1 MPTSSRSDRATASQN
16 FARNSGSEVHRRV
29 AIIQGHPEAGERHL
43 CHGLADA
50 YAEGAAAAGHAV
62 IRIGPAQI
70 DFPMLRSQQ
79 DFEAGQLPSML
90 APARDAIVSARHLFI
105 IFPLWHGTMPAL
117 LKAFLEQVMRPG
129 IAMEYRAQG
138 FPRGLLTGRSAR
150 IVVTMG
156 MPALIYRWYFR
167 AHGVRGLERS
177 ILRFAGMKPVRET
190 LFGEVGKADAARRRR
205 WLDQMRSYGARS
217 I

>member
-1 MPTSSRSDRATASQN
+1 MPR
-16 FARNSGSEVHRRV
+16 GV
-29 AIIQGHPEAGERHL
+29 AIVQGHPDPGRGHL

-50 YAEGAAAAGHAV
+50 YADGAAAAGHTV
-62 IRIGPAQI
+62 VRIEPAQI

-90 APARDAIVSARHLFI
+90 VPARDAIVSARHLVI

-129 IAMEYRAQG
+129 IAMEYRTQG
-138 FPRGLLTGRSAR
+138 FPRGLLAGRSAR
-150 IVVTMG
+150 IIVTMG
-156 MPALIYRWYFR
+156 MPAFVYRWYFR

-177 ILRFAGMKPVRET
+177 ILRFAGMKPVREI
-190 LFGEVGKADAARRRR
+190 LFGGVGEADDGRRQR
-205 WLDQMRSYGARS
+205 WLDQMKSYGARS

>member
-1 MPTSSRSDRATASQN
+1 M
-16 FARNSGSEVHRRV
+16 
-29 AIIQGHPEAGERHL
+29 AIVQGHPDADGGHL

-50 YAEGAAAAGHAV
+50 YANGASAAGHTV
-62 IRIGPAQI
+62 TRIEPAQI
-70 DFPMLRSQQ
+70 DFPMLRSQR

-90 APARDAIVSARHLFI
+90 VPARDAIVSARHLVI

-129 IAMEYRAQG
+129 IAMEYRSQG
-138 FPRGLLTGRSAR
+138 FPRGLLAGRSAR

-156 MPALIYRWYFR
+156 MPAFLYRWYFQ

-190 LFGEVGKADAARRRR
+190 MFGGVGEADEARRQH
-205 WLDQMRSYGARS
+205 WLDQMKCYGARS